1 MTQEAIN
8 NAKVL
13 YELSLQRET
22 MEAFKVLYNSTP
34 KLKEV
39 LDNPVIPL
47 KNKHHL
53 IDKIAEVESYPD
65 TFKNFLKRLCDYG
78 QTYELEEIFQAF
90 DKYWDEKHNILQAK
104 IICAKQPEDDKLV
117 QVMEFLQKKHPG
129 KEIKTEICID
139 ENLLGGMCISVGWEE
154 YDWSYEGRLKQLERK
169 LTGR

>member
-13 YELSLQRET
+13 YELTLERET
-22 MEAFKVLYNSTP
+22 KDAFKMLYDSTP
-34 KLKEV
+34 QLREV

-47 KNKHHL
+47 KNKHNL
-53 IDKIAEVESYPD
+53 IDKIAEVGAYPVS
-65 TFKNFLKRLCDYG
+65 FKNFLKRLCDYG
-78 QTYELEEIFQAF
+78 QTNELKEIFQAF
-90 DKYWDEKHNILQAK
+90 DEYWDKKHNILQAK

-117 QVMEFLQKKHPG
+117 QVKEFIQKKYPD
-129 KEIKTEICID
+129 KQIQTEISID
-139 ENLLGGMCISVGWEE
+139 ENLLGGMCICIGREE